1 MTVEIFLSDYQSIVS
16 GVFRTCFSTTDKE
29 HFFLLLDCGLFVFP
43 VFFTLYCFAARV
55 LEWEE
60 NGNNP
65 M

>member
-29 HFFLLLDCGLFVFP
+29 HFSVASLWTVCVSS
-43 VFFTLYCFAARV
+43 FFTLYCFAARV

>member
-1 MTVEIFLSDYQSIVS
+1 MTVEIFLADYQSIVS
-16 GVFRTCFSTTDKE
+16 GVFRTRFSTTDEE

-43 VFFTLYCFAARV
+43 VFTLYCFAARV
-55 LEWEE
+55 WEWEE